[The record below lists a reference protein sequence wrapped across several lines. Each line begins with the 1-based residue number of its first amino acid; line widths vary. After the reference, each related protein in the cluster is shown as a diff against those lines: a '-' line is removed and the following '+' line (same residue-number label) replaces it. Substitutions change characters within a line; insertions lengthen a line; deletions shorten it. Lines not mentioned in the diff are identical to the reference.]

1 MMHYHIGTCLYLL
14 NDFEGSAKHL
24 EHFLE
29 HVQGKQFRPYVAFM
43 LGVDYWFIGR
53 KDEIEPLYRKIAG
66 WARPNQSF
74 DEYAQKKAQLFFDKG
89 NAFDEFESIFLPAY
103 GLHHGLEYEQA
114 LKKLEKAVP
123 LLKADKSEAN
133 RDRHAQFYWLKGSC
147 LRHLGKIEKSKKFLE
162 KAVEQD

>member
-1 MMHYHIGTCLYLL
+1 MG
-14 NDFEGSAKHL
+14 
-24 EHFLE
+24 
-29 HVQGKQFRPYVAFM
+29 
-43 LGVDYWFIGR
+43 
-53 KDEIEPLYRKIAG
+53 
-66 WARPNQSF
+66 
-74 DEYAQKKAQLFFDKG
+74 G

-162 KAVEQD
+162 KAVEQDGLLVHEAFVVPYALFELGEIEADAGNYE